1 MASHRA
7 GAKTEGPWSSRWWRP
22 DRALCSV
29 FRLSFSDSE
38 SDNSADSCLPSREP
52 PPSKKPPPP
61 NSKVSPLGGEEE
73 EEISWVVKSLPSCP
87 GGRAEGWALL

>member
-1 MASHRA
+1 M
-7 GAKTEGPWSSRWWRP
+7 
-22 DRALCSV
+22 LCPV

-61 NSKVSPLGGEEE
+61 NSKVSRGQPRGAPTQEEKGV
-73 EEISWVVKSLPSCP
+73 SWRSGPCLSPHILVAGPRDGPWP
-87 GGRAEGWALL
+87 GPGLKFSKGLS

>member
-1 MASHRA
+1 M
-7 GAKTEGPWSSRWWRP
+7 
-22 DRALCSV
+22 LCPV

-61 NSKVSPLGGEEE
+61 NSKVSGGRPRGPPLRRRRGSLGGQVPASALT
-73 EEISWVVKSLPSCP
+73 SWLQ
-87 GGRAEGWALL
+87 G

>member
-1 MASHRA
+1 M
-7 GAKTEGPWSSRWWRP
+7 
-22 DRALCSV
+22 LCSV

-61 NSKVSPLGGEEE
+61 NSKVSWGLPRWALGGEEEE
-73 EEISWVVKSLPSCP
+73 EEISWVVRSLPSCP
-87 GGRAEGWALL
+87 GGRAEGWTLL